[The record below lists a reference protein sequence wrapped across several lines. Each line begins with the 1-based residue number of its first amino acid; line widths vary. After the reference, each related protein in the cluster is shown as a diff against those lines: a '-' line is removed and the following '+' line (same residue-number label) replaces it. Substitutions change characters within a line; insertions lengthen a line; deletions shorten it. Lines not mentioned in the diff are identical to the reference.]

1 MAKTKTN
8 KSDSELRVQPS
19 AATNANMSKSAQRD
33 TKSHVSHISQDYCDV
48 KEGKKGQPHELHEKY
63 VHPST
68 NHDPKLAFNQKMDI
82 ERESRKQHADKEIEA
97 EEREIEKSKNESQSK
112 KMPVKK

>member
-1 MAKTKTN
+1 
-8 KSDSELRVQPS
+8 
-19 AATNANMSKSAQRD
+19 MSKSAHRD

-48 KEGKKGQPHELHEKY
+48 KEGKRGQSHELHDKY

-82 ERESRKQHADKEIEA
+82 ERESQIEIKFGVESSTVSKTSK
-97 EEREIEKSKNESQSK
+97 REKKTRDVKDRESSGCLRILS
-112 KMPVKK
+112 PNDVKD